1 MESVQQFPKAMSM
14 MILNVILVFV
24 EIVFKILQ
32 KRKAQKLNFKVISM
46 TNVKKV
52 INSRFQLILILIINA
67 LNAKKQ
73 NNVLNNAKIVKKNTV

>member
-1 MESVQQFPKAMSM
+1 MSM

-32 KRKAQKLNFKVISM
+32 KKRDQKLNFKVISM

-52 INSRFQLILILIINA
+52 INSRFLLILILIINA

>member
-1 MESVQQFPKAMSM
+1 MSM